1 MINHTNYTM
10 PVKVLL
16 ADDHE
21 ILLDSLAASIN
32 TSHEIEVVSTAVNGE
47 EVLKKLDIYEVDV
60 LVCDMQM
67 PVLDGI
73 STALQV
79 RQSFPDVRILML
91 TMLDDTTTIKK
102 AIQAGASGYILK
114 KSKKA
119 ELEKAILAVAAGR
132 KYFNEEVL
140 AALADE
146 DSGGF
151 TEFHYQALT
160 ERELEILILIARE
173 FSSQQIADKLFIS
186 INTVESHR
194 KNIFRKLDIKNI
206 AGIIRYAL
214 QHKLI
219 Q

>member
-1 MINHTNYTM
+1 M

-21 ILLDSLAASIN
+21 ILLESLATSIN
-32 TSHEIEVVSTAVNGE
+32 ASSEIEVVSTATNGE

-67 PVLDGI
+67 PIMDGI
-73 STALQV
+73 TTVLQV
-79 RQSFPDVRILML
+79 RQSFPEVRILML
-91 TMLDDTTTIKK
+91 TMLEDNIPIRS

-119 ELEKAILAVAAGR
+119 ELEKAILAVASGK
-132 KYFNEEVL
+132 KYFNEELL
-140 AALADE
+140 ASLTHEEEYNAVD
-146 DSGGF
+146 
-151 TEFHYQALT
+151 YQHQSLT
-160 ERELEILILIARE
+160 ERELEVLILIAE
-173 FSSQQIADKLFIS
+173 EYSSQQIANKLFIS
-186 INTVESHR
+186 LNTVESHR
-194 KNIFRKLDIKNI
+194 KNIFRKLNIKNL
-206 AGIIRYAL
+206 AGIIKYAL

>member
-1 MINHTNYTM
+1 MIHTM

-21 ILLDSLAASIN
+21 ILLESLATSIN
-32 TSHEIEVVSTAVNGE
+32 ISNEIEVVSTATNGE

-67 PVLDGI
+67 PIMDGI
-73 STALQV
+73 STVLQV
-79 RQSFPDVRILML
+79 RQSFPTVKILML
-91 TMLDDTTTIKK
+91 TMLDDTLPIKR

-119 ELEKAILAVAAGR
+119 ELEKAILAVASGK

-140 AALADE
+140 SALLNEEEESTVD
-146 DSGGF
+146 
-151 TEFHYQALT
+151 YQHQTLT
-160 ERELEILILIARE
+160 ERELEVLILIAQE
-173 FSSQQIADKLFIS
+173 YSSLQIANKLFIS
-186 INTVESHR
+186 LNTVESHR
-194 KNIFRKLDIKNI
+194 KNIFRKLNIKNL

-214 QHKLI
+214 QHRLI

>member
-1 MINHTNYTM
+1 M
-10 PVKVLL
+10 PVRVLL

-21 ILLDSLAASIN
+21 ILLESLATSIN
-32 TSHEIEVVSTAVNGE
+32 TSSEIEVVSTATNGE
-47 EVLKKLDIYEVDV
+47 DVLKKLYIYEVDV

-67 PVLDGI
+67 PIMDGI
-73 STALQV
+73 STVLQV
-79 RQSFPDVRILML
+79 RQSFPEVRVLML
-91 TMLDDTTTIKK
+91 TMLDDTLPIKK

-119 ELEKAILAVAAGR
+119 ELEKAILVVAAGK

-140 AALADE
+140 ATLAHEEDE
-146 DSGGF
+146 NMVDVQHQ
-151 TEFHYQALT
+151 TLT
-160 ERELEILILIARE
+160 ERELEVLILIAQE
-173 FSSQQIADKLFIS
+173 YSSQQIANKLFIS
-186 INTVESHR
+186 LNTVESHR
-194 KNIFRKLDIKNI
+194 KNIFRKLKVKNI

>member
-1 MINHTNYTM
+1 MS
-10 PVKVLL
+10 VKVLL

-21 ILLDSLAASIN
+21 ILLESLAASIN
-32 TSHEIEVVSTAVNGE
+32 TSNQIEVVSTAVNGE
-47 EVLKKLDIYEVDV
+47 EVLKKLNIYETDV

-67 PVLDGI
+67 PVMDGI
-73 STALQV
+73 STVLQV

-91 TMLDDTTTIKK
+91 TMLEDTLAIKR
-102 AIQAGASGYILK
+102 AIQAGVSGYILK

-119 ELEKAILAVAAGR
+119 ELEKAILTIAAGK

-140 AALADE
+140 SVLE
-146 DSGGF
+146 NEEPENINVFQHLPLS
-151 TEFHYQALT
+151 
-160 ERELEILILIARE
+160 ERELEILVLIAHE
-173 FSSQQIADKLFIS
+173 YSSQQIADKLFIS

-206 AGIIRYAL
+206 AGIIRFAL

>member
-10 PVKVLL
+10 PVRVLL

-32 TSHEIEVVSTAVNGE
+32 TSYEIEVVSTAVNGK

-79 RQSFPDVRILML
+79 KQSFPDVRILML

>member
-1 MINHTNYTM
+1 MTNDTKYTM
-10 PVKVLL
+10 PIKVLL

-21 ILLDSLAASIN
+21 ILLESLATSIN
-32 TSHEIEVVSTAVNGE
+32 TTTEIEVVSTAVNGE
-47 EVLKKLDIYEVDV
+47 EVLKKLDIYDVDV

-73 STALQV
+73 STVLQV
-79 RQSFPDVRILML
+79 RQSFPAVRILML

-119 ELEKAILAVAAGR
+119 ELEKAILAIAAGK
-132 KYFNEEVL
+132 KYFNDELL
-140 AALADE
+140 AALSNE
-146 DSGGF
+146 DAESVN
-151 TEFHYQALT
+151 EFQHQVLT
-160 ERELEILILIARE
+160 EREIEVLILIAQE
-173 FSSQQIADKLFIS
+173 YSSQQIADKLFIS

>member
-1 MINHTNYTM
+1 MVHHTKYTM
-10 PVKVLL
+10 PVRVLL

-21 ILLDSLAASIN
+21 ILLESLASSIN
-32 TSHEIEVVSTAVNGE
+32 TSSDIEVVSTAINGE

-73 STALQV
+73 STVLQV
-79 RQSFPDVRILML
+79 RQSYPDVRILML
-91 TMLDDTTTIKK
+91 TMLDDTAIIKK
-102 AIQAGASGYILK
+102 AILAGASGYILK

-119 ELEKAILAVAAGR
+119 ELEKAILTVASGK
-132 KYFNEEVL
+132 KYFNDEL
-140 AALADE
+140 LSALAHQ
-146 DSGGF
+146 DSEN
-151 TEFHYQALT
+151 TNEFRHQVLT
-160 ERELEILILIARE
+160 EREIEVLILIAKE
-173 FSSQQIADKLFIS
+173 NSSQQIADKLFIS

-206 AGIIRYAL
+206 AGVLRYAL